1 MNIKDEIVSYVADLD
16 DPREAWVKLQK
27 LYVNYNY
34 ARTMYLSNKLQAF
47 ILEEGKLISE
57 LFHQVKRCD
66 QPAWEKGW
74 MILRWCKSS

>member
-47 ILEEGKLISE
+47 IL
-57 LFHQVKRCD
+57 
-66 QPAWEKGW
+66 
-74 MILRWCKSS
+74 